1 MADQG
6 HDALSP
12 AILGG
17 QTNQLIICG
26 TKDGNSGEVCVRPH
40 HRQTKGHPAVLS
52 GSHRG
57 GAPLQEHFCL
67 QHRRGGGMW
76 GPAPPLLLLGHG
88 AQTPFL
94 MVVPEFLHTGSK
106 MGAAWLEG

>member
-1 MADQG
+1 
-6 HDALSP
+6 
-12 AILGG
+12 
-17 QTNQLIICG
+17 
-26 TKDGNSGEVCVRPH
+26 
-40 HRQTKGHPAVLS
+40 
-52 GSHRG
+52 
-57 GAPLQEHFCL
+57 
-67 QHRRGGGMW
+67 MW